1 MAGFKQCAW
10 LLWAFSLVLSP
21 VVAQAP
27 QESDFTADDIEQGD
41 ALSLLNEL
49 ASNNTE
55 VPTLARRDGSG
66 CTPSKLRI
74 RREW

>member
-21 VVAQAP
+21 VAAQAP

-41 ALSLLNEL
+41 ALTLLNEL

-55 VPTLARRDGSG
+55 VPTLARRDGTG